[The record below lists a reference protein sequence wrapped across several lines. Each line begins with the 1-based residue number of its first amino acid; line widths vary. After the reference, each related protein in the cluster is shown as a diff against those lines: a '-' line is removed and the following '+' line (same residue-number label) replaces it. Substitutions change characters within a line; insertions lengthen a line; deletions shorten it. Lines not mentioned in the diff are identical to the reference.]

1 MKCESCGKKPATV
14 HMTEIAGKKKEER
27 HLCDE
32 CAQSLGGSSIP
43 KLLTPADILS
53 SLLKQVAPELEE
65 MQKTVCPV
73 CGLSYLEFRSGGRLG
88 CANDYV
94 AFKKGLTPLLERIH
108 GGSQHVGKMPSQ
120 VAEPVAAKASEMT
133 QLRKELDKAV
143 AHEEFEKAA
152 ELRDRIKALIGK
164 SDGNK

>member
-14 HMTEIAGKKKEER
+14 HMTEIAGKKKDER

-32 CAQSLGGSSIP
+32 CAQGLAEGVP
-43 KLLTPADILS
+43 KLLTPADILQ

-65 MQKTVCPV
+65 MQRTVCPV
-73 CGLSYLEFRSGGRLG
+73 CGLSYLEFRSTGRLG

-108 GGSQHVGKMPSQ
+108 GRSQHAGKTPGQ
-120 VAEPVAAKASEMT
+120 VSETLAAKASELSL
-133 QLRKELDKAV
+133 LRQELDQAV
-143 AHEEFEKAA
+143 AREEFEKAA
-152 ELRDRIKALIGK
+152 ELRDRIKRLTGK
-164 SDGNK
+164 SDGHK